1 MPGKMNAF
9 PNSRG
14 FYTSFSPSHEWYLS
28 FLDFRIFRFCRWHV
42 YKRNF
47 SRGREK
53 GRKESTVIY
62 SILVGNCF
70 QDLQQTV
77 QSLDDVV
84 SHKNDGAVTNSA
96 LFLPVYAKYFWLLTP
111 DTM

>member
-1 MPGKMNAF
+1 MPGKMSAF

-14 FYTSFSPSHEWYLS
+14 FYTSFSPSQEWYLS

-47 SRGREK
+47 SRGGEK
-53 GRKESTVIY
+53 GRKESAVIY
-62 SILVGNCF
+62 SILVGSCL

-96 LFLPVYAKYFWLLTP
+96 LFLPVHAKYVWLLTP